1 MTKSRPPTLEDV
13 AKAAGVSTATIS
25 RSISRPGKVAKATQ
39 DRIQQAIDDLGYTPN
54 FGGRVLAS
62 SRTNT
67 VGAVIPSMSN
77 AMFANGLQA
86 FQETLAEAGV
96 TMLVASTGYDPD
108 NELNQIRSLLTH
120 GADGLLLI
128 GAERPAATQ
137 VFLQKRNVPYVVSWF
152 HQNDTAHLYAGIDNT
167 KGARQITRAVLE
179 KGHRDIAM
187 IGGISAGNDRVSSR
201 IAGVEQE
208 IIAYGN
214 GARLLQTVE
223 SKYEIDAATDA
234 MGVILRAPERPTA
247 VICTSDVLAAGAM
260 IQARRQ
266 GVHIP
271 RDLSI
276 TGYDDIG
283 IARVVDPPL
292 TTLHIPQFRMG
303 QAAARLLLDRLA
315 GSPDLRSIEIETSVV
330 HRGSLAPPR
339 MERP

>member
-25 RSISRPGKVAKATQ
+25 RSITRPGKVAKATQ

-108 NELNQIRSLLTH
+108 NELSQIRSLLTH

-128 GAERPAATQ
+128 GAERPTATQ
-137 VFLQKRNVPYVVSWF
+137 DFLQKRKVPYVVSWF
-152 HQNDTAHLYAGIDNT
+152 HKNDSAHLYAGFDNA
-167 KGARQITRAVLE
+167 KGAREITRAVLDQ
-179 KGHRDIAM
+179 GHRDIAM
-187 IGGISAGNDRVSSR
+187 IGGISAGNDRVSAR
-201 IAGVEQE
+201 IAGVQQE
-208 IIAYGN
+208 IATYGD

-223 SKYEIDAATDA
+223 SRYEIDAATEA
-234 MGVILRAPERPTA
+234 MGVILESGKRPTA

-260 IQARRQ
+260 IQARRHGLQ
-266 GVHIP
+266 IP

-292 TTLHIPQFRMG
+292 TTVHIPQTRMG

-315 GSPDLRSIEIETSVV
+315 GSADLRSIEIETSVIR
-330 HRGSLAPPR
+330 RGSLAPPR
-339 MERP
+339 MDRP